1 MTYPEDV
8 SWPISIDTLDQNA
21 YVWKAH
27 GHRYWTMLAEQHG
40 LYFIKIILAFF
51 PVDFSTCQHQRTF
64 LMPPQDT
71 IHCWQV
77 SYIGP
82 FPMKGSRNLCKLGF
96 FPLGSASAM
105 QPLKEVKNAL
115 LITMIKLHTA
125 SLLIR
130 YFKLCKRN
138 STTILPRNL
147 SRSSMRLSET

>member
-1 MTYPEDV
+1 MYEKPMDTGIEPCWLSNMDF
-8 SWPISIDTLDQNA
+8 ISSRLFWLSSQSTFQPANIRGTL
-21 YVWKAH
+21 
-27 GHRYWTMLAEQHG
+27 
-40 LYFIKIILAFF
+40 
-51 PVDFSTCQHQRTF
+51 

-82 FPMKGSRNLCKLGF
+82 FPMKGSRDLCKLGF

-115 LITMIKLHTA
+115 LITMIKFHTV

-130 YFKLCKRN
+130 CFKLCKRN
-138 STTILPRNL
+138 SITVLPRNL
-147 SRSSMRLSET
+147 YRSSIRLSET